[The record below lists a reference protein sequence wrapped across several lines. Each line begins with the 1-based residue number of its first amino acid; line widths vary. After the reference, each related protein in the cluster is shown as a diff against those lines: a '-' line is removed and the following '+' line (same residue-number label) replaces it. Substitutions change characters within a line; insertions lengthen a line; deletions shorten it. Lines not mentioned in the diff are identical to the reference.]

1 MTTCEDEDVEHK
13 FGGGPRAPAVS
24 GTVAVFKPRHA
35 ITKMTCEHKLGA
47 KLGAKLGMS
56 WALAA
61 RRVNVDTCT
70 CARYVPAP
78 RALHGRETNFHWSL
92 FTTLGLLCHYTMVG
106 RRACTRQGR

>member
-1 MTTCEDEDVEHK
+1 MTTCEHK

-24 GTVAVFKPRHA
+24 STVAVFKPRHA
-35 ITKMTCEHKLGA
+35 ITKMTCEH